1 MSFPEAASVR
11 IPASSGRG
19 RLALLYRRV
28 TDPAVVLALVAPMAA
43 AVVTMYLV
51 IPTLLPGVADWDT
64 AEFQTVGPLLGT
76 AHPTGYPAYVILG
89 WVASILLQPFGDP
102 AYRMNLLQM
111 ITAAAAVAGAV
122 GLVQLLT
129 GRRWIALATGLMLGC
144 SQLFW
149 RLATHADPHMLH
161 VALVAVLFLLLLT
174 WDRRRHSED
183 PEIVGHAD
191 RWLVAAAFVYG
202 VAVANHSLALLLPP
216 AIGLFLLA
224 VDWRVLLRWRT
235 VLACVGVLAAT
246 LTVFFLE
253 LPIRAAM
260 HAPLVYGHPDT
271 WSGFTYVVL
280 AEQFRGSLVDPF
292 GNLGTKAS
300 AVMDLITGWLGPV
313 GIVAAVGLATSLVRR
328 PRYILLSGL
337 SAFAACFFAASYANA
352 DIERYYLVPLLVA
365 YTWIGLGAADL
376 VSFGVWIAT
385 RAQAAAYRPEPDWTE
400 AAEPAEAELVEA
412 AEPSPAE
419 SARSYGPGP
428 TARWPETATLVVEGV
443 VAAALIVGALSV
455 VQVRQLPQNDLNPGG
470 VSEATWTTDAE
481 WVHAVLA
488 PPDRGG
494 LPENS
499 VIESRWDVSTTLW
512 YGQKVEGLRP
522 DVLIVDDSTR
532 KNDRIGEVWDVFDLY
547 LGKRPVFTDRF
558 VWGCDGLDALVA
570 AYDLKPTVLAGIYQ
584 VVGRVNPQ
592 ITLGK
597 CDPAPPPGQWVPE
610 PRPT

>member
-1 MSFPEAASVR
+1 MSSREAGAER
-11 IPASSGRG
+11 TPALSGRS
-19 RLALLYRRV
+19 RLAVLYRRIA
-28 TDPAVVLALVAPMAA
+28 DPAVVLALVAPMAA

-102 AYRMNLLQM
+102 AYRMNLLQA
-111 ITAAAAVAGAV
+111 IIAAAAVAGAV

-161 VALVAVLFLLLLT
+161 VALVAVLFLLLLM

-183 PEIVGHAD
+183 PEIVGRAD

-271 WSGFTYVVL
+271 WSGFLYVVL

-292 GNLGTKAS
+292 GDLGTKAS

-313 GIVAAVGLATSLVRR
+313 GVVAAIGLATSLVRR
-328 PRYILLSGL
+328 PRYVLLSGL

-376 VSFGVWIAT
+376 VTFGVWIAT
-385 RAQAAAYRPEPDWTE
+385 QVRAAAYRPEPERTEANGTE
-400 AAEPAEAELVEA
+400 AARPA
-412 AEPSPAE
+412 PAE
-419 SARSYGPGP
+419 SSRPDGPGP
-428 TARWPETATLVVEGV
+428 TARWAETATLVVEGV

-455 VQVRQLPQNDLNPGG
+455 AQTRQLPQSDLNPGG
-470 VSEATWTTDAE
+470 VSEAAMTSDAE

-488 PPDRGG
+488 PPGQGG
-494 LPENS
+494 LPKNS

-558 VWGCDGLDALVA
+558 DWGCDGLEALLA
-570 AYDLKPTVLAGIYQ
+570 AYDLKPTVLPGIYQ

>member
-1 MSFPEAASVR
+1 MSSPEAAPDR
-11 IPASSGRG
+11 TPALSGRG

-28 TDPAVVLALVAPMAA
+28 TDPTVVLALVAPMAA
-43 AVVTMYLV
+43 VVVTMYLV

-64 AEFQTVGPLLGT
+64 AEFQTVGPLMGT

-271 WSGFTYVVL
+271 WSGFLYVVL

-337 SAFAACFFAASYANA
+337 SAFAVCFFAASYANA

-385 RAQAAAYRPEPDWTE
+385 QARAAAYRPEPDQTE
-400 AAEPAEAELVEA
+400 ADRAEA
-412 AEPSPAE
+412 AEPSPTE
-419 SARSYGPGP
+419 FPRPDGPGL
-428 TARWPETATLVVEGV
+428 TARWAEMAALVVEGV

-455 VQVRQLPQNDLNPGG
+455 AQVRQLPQNDLNPGG
-470 VSEATWTTDAE
+470 VSEATWTSDAE

-558 VWGCDGLDALVA
+558 TWGCDGLEALLR

-584 VVGRVNPQ
+584 VVERVNPQ

>member
-1 MSFPEAASVR
+1 
-11 IPASSGRG
+11 
-19 RLALLYRRV
+19 
-28 TDPAVVLALVAPMAA
+28 
-43 AVVTMYLV
+43 
-51 IPTLLPGVADWDT
+51 
-64 AEFQTVGPLLGT
+64 
-76 AHPTGYPAYVILG
+76 
-89 WVASILLQPFGDP
+89 
-102 AYRMNLLQM
+102 
-111 ITAAAAVAGAV
+111 
-122 GLVQLLT
+122 
-129 GRRWIALATGLMLGC
+129 
-144 SQLFW
+144 
-149 RLATHADPHMLH
+149 
-161 VALVAVLFLLLLT
+161 
-174 WDRRRHSED
+174 
-183 PEIVGHAD
+183 
-191 RWLVAAAFVYG
+191 
-202 VAVANHSLALLLPP
+202 
-216 AIGLFLLA
+216 
-224 VDWRVLLRWRT
+224 
-235 VLACVGVLAAT
+235 
-246 LTVFFLE
+246 
-253 LPIRAAM
+253 M

-385 RAQAAAYRPEPDWTE
+385 QAQAAAYRPEPDWTE

-570 AYDLKPTVLAGIYQ
+570 AYDLKPTALAGIYQ